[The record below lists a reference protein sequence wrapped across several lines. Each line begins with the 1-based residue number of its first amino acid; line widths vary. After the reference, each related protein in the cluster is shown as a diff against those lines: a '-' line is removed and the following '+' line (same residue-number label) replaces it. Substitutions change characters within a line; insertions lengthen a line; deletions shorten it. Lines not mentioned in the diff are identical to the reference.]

1 MEKVSDNFLEAKK
14 YADDLVSGKK
24 LANIEQVQAAQRF
37 IDDLKSD
44 KWDFRS
50 DQFDFVIS
58 LIEGTIKHQQGQD
71 LDGGITPAGA
81 GKSSRLWE
89 KVFQM

>member
-37 IDDLKSD
+37 
-44 KWDFRS
+44 R
-50 DQFDFVIS
+50 
-58 LIEGTIKHQQGQD
+58 
-71 LDGGITPAGA
+71 ITPACA
-81 GKSSRLWE
+81 GNT
-89 KVFQM
+89 